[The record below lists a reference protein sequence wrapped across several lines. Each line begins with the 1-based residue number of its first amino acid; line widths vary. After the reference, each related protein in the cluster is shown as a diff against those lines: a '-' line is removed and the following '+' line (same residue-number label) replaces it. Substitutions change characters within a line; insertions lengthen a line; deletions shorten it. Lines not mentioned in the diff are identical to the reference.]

1 MGAKSRIPRVKAVLA
16 REPLPADDP
25 RCLFDADV
33 PPPPAPRGHDLLV
46 RVEAV
51 SVNPLDCKVRMDT
64 YGGHRADGGERILGW
79 DAAGTV
85 EAVGEEAR
93 LFRPG
98 DAVYYAGSILRPG
111 SDAELQLVD
120 ERIVGPKPATLDFA
134 QAAALPLTSI
144 TAYEAIVDRMGVDEQ
159 GADAGKTLLIIAG
172 AGGVGSMAIQVGR
185 QLGLRI
191 VATASRNESAKWC
204 RELGASH
211 VIDPA
216 QPLRESL
223 RSLGM
228 EAADFI
234 LNCADLDRYWL
245 DMAEAVRPQGSLCSI
260 VANAAPIDLKAIQR
274 KCARFA
280 FEAMFTRS
288 SLRTPDMIEQHRLLR
303 RVADWVDMGAIRT
316 TLTQKLG
323 PIDAE
328 NLRAAH
334 RKVESRR
341 MIGKVVVAGWP
352 ARLPPQLPQ

>member
-16 REPLPADDP
+16 REPLPARDP
-25 RCLFDADV
+25 RSLLDADL
-33 PPPPAPRGHDLLV
+33 PAPPAPQGHDLLV

-51 SVNPLDCKVRMDT
+51 SVNPLDCKVRMDS
-64 YGGHRADGGERILGW
+64 YGGHRLERGERILGW

-85 EAVGEEAR
+85 EAVGDKVT
-93 LFRPG
+93 LFRAG
-98 DAVYYAGSILRPG
+98 EAVYYAGSILRPG
-111 SDAELQLVD
+111 SNAQLQLVD

-144 TAYEAIVDRMGVDEQ
+144 TAYEAIVDRMGVDAQ
-159 GADAGKTLLIIAG
+159 GADAGKTLLVIAG

-185 QLGLRI
+185 QLGLKV
-191 VATASRNESAKWC
+191 VATASRSESAKWC
-204 RELGASH
+204 RDLGASH

-223 RSLGM
+223 RSLGLD
-228 EAADFI
+228 AADCI

-245 DMAEAVRPQGSLCSI
+245 DMAEAVGPQGSLCSI
-260 VANAAPIDLKAIQR
+260 VANTAPIDLKAIQR

-303 RVADWVDMGAIRT
+303 RVADWVDAGAIRT
-316 TLTQKLG
+316 TLTEKQG
-323 PIDAE
+323 PIRADC
-328 NLRAAH
+328 LRAAH
-334 RKVESRR
+334 QKVESRK
-341 MIGKVVVAGWP
+341 MIGKIVLAGW
-352 ARLPPQLPQ
+352 

>member
-1 MGAKSRIPRVKAVLA
+1 MSKSRIPRVKAVLA

-25 RCLFDADV
+25 RSLLDAEV
-33 PPPPAPRGHDLLV
+33 PAPAAPQGRDLLV
-46 RVEAV
+46 RVQAV
-51 SVNPLDCKVRMDT
+51 SVNPLDCKVRMDA
-64 YGGHRADGGERILGW
+64 YGGHRAERGERILGW

-85 EAVGEEAR
+85 ESVGEQVT

-98 DAVYYAGSILRPG
+98 DTVYYAGSILRPG
-111 SDAELQLVD
+111 SNAQLQLVD

-134 QAAALPLTSI
+134 QSAALPLTSI
-144 TAYEAIVDRMGVDEQ
+144 TAYEAIVERMGVDGH
-159 GADAGKTLLIIAG
+159 GADAGKTLLVIAG
-172 AGGVGSMAIQVGR
+172 AGGVGSMAIQIAR
-185 QLGLRI
+185 QLGLEVI
-191 VATASRNESAKWC
+191 ATASRSDSAKWC

-223 RSLGM
+223 RSVGLDG
-228 EAADFI
+228 ADCI

-245 DMAEAVRPQGSLCSI
+245 DMAEAVRAQGSLCSI

-303 RVADWVDMGAIRT
+303 RVAEWVDAGAIRS
-316 TLTQKLG
+316 TLTQNAG
-323 PIDAE
+323 PIDARS
-328 NLRAAH
+328 LRAAH
-334 RKVESRR
+334 QRVETRK
-341 MIGKVVVAGWP
+341 MIGKIVLSGW
-352 ARLPPQLPQ
+352 PPQLPQ

>member
-1 MGAKSRIPRVKAVLA
+1 MEAKSRIPRVKAVLA

-25 RCLFDADV
+25 RSLVDAEV
-33 PPPPAPRGHDLLV
+33 PPPPAPQGHDLLV

-64 YGGHRADGGERILGW
+64 YGGHRAERGERILGW

-85 EAVGEEAR
+85 EAVGEKVT
-93 LFRPG
+93 LFGPG
-98 DAVYYAGSILRPG
+98 DAVYYAGSIMRPG
-111 SDAELQLVD
+111 SNAQLQLVD
-120 ERIVGPKPATLDFA
+120 ERIVGPKPAALDFSE
-134 QAAALPLTSI
+134 AAALPLTSI
-144 TAYEAIVDRMGVDEQ
+144 TAYEAIVDRMGVNAQ
-159 GADAGKTLLIIAG
+159 GADAGKTLLVIAG
-172 AGGVGSMAIQVGR
+172 AGGVGSMAIQIAC
-185 QLGLRI
+185 QLGLKV
-191 VATASRNESAKWC
+191 VATASRSESAQWC
-204 RELGASH
+204 RGLGASH
-211 VIDPA
+211 VVDPA

-223 RSLGM
+223 RSLGLD
-228 EAADFI
+228 AADCI

-303 RVADWVDMGAIRT
+303 RVADWVDAGAVRS
-316 TLTQKLG
+316 TLMEKLE
-323 PIDAE
+323 PIGAG

-334 RKVESRR
+334 QRVESRK
-341 MIGKVVVAGWP
+341 MIGKIVVAGW
-352 ARLPPQLPQ
+352 